1 MLSRIEKSRNSLRP
15 RTLVAATI
23 YLACKEL
30 GLELPLWRIAYASG
44 IEESTLRKAL
54 RTLGLKDSMPEAW
67 ACGDG
72 PS

>member
-15 RTLVAATI
+15 QTLVAATI